1 MAGVACIARCRL
13 RTGLMVGAWLVCTP
27 ICVWNFGNWLSIGLP
42 ELIESTRGPV
52 TNGIDKGPVGGSTH
66 SDKQV

>member
-1 MAGVACIARCRL
+1 
-13 RTGLMVGAWLVCTP
+13 MVGAWLVCTP
-27 ICVWNFGNWLSIGLP
+27 ICVWNFGNWLCIGLP